1 MFDTPYQ
8 TTPCSRFVLDRIISG
23 IRRLEI
29 DNSLVN
35 AGGVPGLGLVA
46 PGAVDFMPFNHF
58 ITKIDAPT
66 LAHDVVGDGRSLLR
80 PDGTVVRKDTF
91 DHTILTGKL
100 IRLWALGNDSTRH
113 GFLSVGDFATKSFA
127 AWVTQAIVLR
137 LGLDFGQS
145 AILSALTTIYYLQLH
160 HTEEAQKDPAQQ
172 DRVFVRASRTL
183 ARIDPITLRASLGD
197 IPPLNDIQDY
207 IDWVKKVLNSPRVE
221 QLTVGFLYIALGA
234 SYGPA
239 YREHVAVA
247 LEYPPTFIA
256 MVYSAVNDRGYSKT
270 GLGKTVEKLIN
281 RDNHKEFVKNVN
293 HLTQG

>member
-8 TTPCSRFVLDRIISG
+8 TTPCSRFVLDRYINE

-29 DNSLVN
+29 DNSLVGTDG
-35 AGGVPGLGLVA
+35 APGLGLVA
-46 PGAVDFMPFNHF
+46 PGVASILPFNQF
-58 ITKIDAPT
+58 ITKIDAPHLT
-66 LAHDVVGDGRSLLR
+66 HDVVGDGRSLLR

-91 DHTILTGKL
+91 HHTILTGKL
-100 IRLWALGNDSTRH
+100 TRLWAMGDNNVRRD
-113 GFLSVGDFATKSFA
+113 FLSVGDFATKSFA

-160 HTEEAQKDPAQQ
+160 HTEEVQKDPAHQ
-172 DRVFVRASRTL
+172 DRMFVRASRTL
-183 ARIDPITLRASLGD
+183 ARIDPLTLRASIGD
-197 IPPLNDIQDY
+197 IPVLNNIQDY
-207 IDWVKKVLNSPRVE
+207 VTWVQRVLQSARVE

-256 MVYSAVNDRGYSKT
+256 MLYTAVTDRGYSKT
-270 GLGKTVEKLIN
+270 GLGKTAEKLIN